1 MVKDS
6 NANNQSTQPLERE
19 RERERERGDKTK
31 NNWSPKRYYC
41 RKSVESLY
49 WAPEPK

>member
-41 RKSVESLY
+41 
-49 WAPEPK
+49 

>member
-19 RERERERGDKTK
+19 RERERERRQNKK
-31 NNWSPKRYYC
+31 Q
-41 RKSVESLY
+41 L
-49 WAPEPK
+49 EPKKIFLLKVG

>member
-19 RERERERGDKTK
+19 RERDRDKTK

-41 RKSVESLY
+41 
-49 WAPEPK
+49 

>member
-19 RERERERGDKTK
+19 RERERERRQNKK
-31 NNWSPKRYYC
+31 Q
-41 RKSVESLY
+41 L
-49 WAPEPK
+49 EPKKILLSKVG

>member
-19 RERERERGDKTK
+19 RERERRQNKK
-31 NNWSPKRYYC
+31 Q
-41 RKSVESLY
+41 L
-49 WAPEPK
+49 EPKKILLLKVG

>member
-19 RERERERGDKTK
+19 RERERGDKTK

-41 RKSVESLY
+41 
-49 WAPEPK
+49 